1 MNPRKKTLFGY
12 LESAQRVKKPSPL
25 EWFEPGRVLVR
36 GEEVLP
42 SENEDKPSFWLPRIL
57 VVLGVLILLVRLST
71 LQIAQGNENRYLAEG
86 NRIRRQVTIA
96 PRGAIIDRRGENLV
110 SNEPGYSLE
119 IVPSDLP
126 LIKQDRAEVYD
137 AVAEV
142 VSVPADSIIKQVEQA
157 GLGSIEPIVLKAN
170 LDREQALIYKIKF
183 SQLAGVRVSF
193 VPSRKYDTTA
203 GLSHILGYTSIMS
216 DKDIQKHPDYHRGSP
231 IGRAGV
237 ESSYDSY
244 LRGVPGINE
253 IEVNASGKFQRL
265 MQTVPPQEG
274 KTLRLT
280 VDKELQKEMADA
292 LKEAMDKNHV
302 NQAVGIAMDPQT
314 GGILASV
321 SLPSYDNNLFSHG
334 IKPEDYA
341 KLSND
346 PNKPL
351 LNRANDGVYPSG
363 STIKPFVAAAAL
375 QEKTITPG
383 TKLDTSA
390 GKIEIGQW
398 VFPDWKV
405 HGVTDVR
412 QAIAE
417 SNDIFFYALGGGYEK
432 IPGLGIDRM
441 KKYLHTFGFGANT
454 GVDYA
459 SERVGLVPDDA
470 WKKKVKK
477 ESWYIGDTYHVA
489 IGQGDLLV
497 TPLQLA
503 RATSSIANGG
513 KLVTPHVVDRIETD
527 ASGEDQTPSFSE
539 EKLPLSSDAIKVV
552 QEGMRRTVEAGS
564 ARTLNDLPFTSAGK
578 TGTAQFGTEEKTHAW
593 YIGYAPY
600 DNPKIVVAILV
611 EGGGEGNA
619 ISVPVARRVFEKY
632 LKNP

>member
-1 MNPRKKTLFGY
+1 MTLRKKTRFGY
-12 LESAQRVKKPSPL
+12 LDGSSRPKRPSPL

-42 SENEDKPSFWLPRIL
+42 SEGEEQPSFWLPRLL
-57 VVLGVLILLVRLST
+57 VCLGVIVLIFRLGN
-71 LQIAQGNENRYLAEG
+71 LQIAQGNQNRYLAEG

-96 PRGAIIDRRGENLV
+96 PRGSIVDHKGENLV
-110 SNEPGYSLE
+110 INEPGYSLE
-119 IVPSDLP
+119 MVPSDLP
-126 LIKQDRAEVYD
+126 LTKQDRIEVYNT
-137 AVAEV
+137 VAEV
-142 VSVPADSIIKQVEQA
+142 IGSPADSIIKQVEQA
-157 GLGSIEPIVLKAN
+157 GLGSIEPITIKAN

-183 SQLAGVRVSF
+183 SQLSGVRVSF
-193 VPSRKYDTTA
+193 VPSRKYDQTP
-203 GLSHILGYTSIMS
+203 GLSHILGYTSIMN

-237 ESSYDSY
+237 ESSYDAY
-244 LRGVPGINE
+244 LRGIPGINE
-253 IEVNASGKFQRL
+253 IEVNATGKFQRV
-265 MQTVPPQEG
+265 MQSQPPQEG

-280 VDKELQKEMADA
+280 IDKGLQREMANA
-292 LKEAMDKNHV
+292 LTEAMDKNKV
-302 NQAVGIAMDPQT
+302 KQAVGIAMDPNT

-321 SLPSYDNNLFSHG
+321 SLPSYDNNLFSNG

-341 KLSND
+341 RLSGD
-346 PNKPL
+346 PDKPL

-375 QEKTITPG
+375 QEKTINAN

-405 HGVTDVR
+405 HGVADVK

-441 KKYLHTFGFGANT
+441 KKYFHTFGFGENT

-459 SERVGLVPDDA
+459 SERTGLVPDDA
-470 WKKKVKK
+470 WKKRVKK

-513 KLVTPHVVDRIETD
+513 RLVTPHVVDEIESSD
-527 ASGEDQTPSFSE
+527 SAQKEKVSFSDQ
-539 EKLPLSSDAIKVV
+539 KLPLSNDSLQTVR
-552 QEGMRRTVEAGS
+552 EGMRRTVEAGS
-564 ARTLNDLPFTSAGK
+564 ARSLNDLPFTSAGK

-600 DNPKIVVAILV
+600 ENPKIVVAILV